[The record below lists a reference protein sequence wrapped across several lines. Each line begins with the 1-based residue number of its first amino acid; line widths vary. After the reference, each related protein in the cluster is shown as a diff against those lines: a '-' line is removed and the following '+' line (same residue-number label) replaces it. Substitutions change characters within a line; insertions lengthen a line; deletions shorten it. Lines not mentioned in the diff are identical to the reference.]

1 MVGSRLLWRFKWSC
15 ALALGLMALLGGC
28 STSNDIIYGTPVISM
43 GDVSGD
49 FTSYII
55 AIDEITFTRNDGLVV
70 EPLSTP
76 ETVDLAKLTNLSE
89 LVEAPAFPYGT
100 YTSMTLI
107 LDYTAPNI
115 TIDVGG
121 GVKTVSP
128 LDTTGEPMITTSV
141 TVDFDPDH
149 PLVIAPNQSTAFTI
163 DIDLAAMN
171 TVNTSASPPT
181 ATVQPFLSGSVI
193 PVTEMGPL
201 RARGLVVIAQPASS
215 DFIVNIR
222 PFADLVSALGAL
234 TVDISP
240 TTYFNINGTVYV
252 GAAGLNAMT
261 ATNITNTPAVAY
273 GTVDNISG
281 ITPSFNATSVYVGT
295 SEETLIADFLTG
307 TVRYVNGGTLQIEGV
322 SYLNRYGELY
332 YYGEIPVTVGPDTQI
347 YEDGVATTGLKQA
360 SISVGQQVTVGGQAV
375 TNTTTGELE
384 SLDATPQDGFTGLV
398 RLQSTQLW
406 GTLNSATTGSISLDL
421 LSINN
426 FEPTDF
432 FFTGTGSTAAND
444 AVASSYRVDTGTLN
458 ESTLPAGTQL
468 QVNGLVTPFG
478 TAPPDFTASSVVPA
492 SAVQSVMVYE
502 FNAGVLRPFAT
513 LIPLAVDLASTDSVH
528 YIQTG
533 PSKID
538 ITTLPQAPAITFAP
552 GITPILAIGSDDV
565 AINVYNEPSSFIKQV
580 DILQNEGNTDFY
592 RLVCVGQYDAATNTF
607 VATRVD
613 LAEQETPTT

>member
-1 MVGSRLLWRFKWSC
+1 MRVVGSRLLWRFKWSC
-15 ALALGLMALLGGC
+15 ALALGLVALLGGC

-76 ETVDLAKLTNLSE
+76 ETVDLTKLTNLSE

-115 TIDVGG
+115 TLNVNGL
-121 GVKTVSP
+121 VEPVSP

-149 PLVIAPNQSTAFTI
+149 PLVITPNQSTAFTI

-171 TVNTSASPPT
+171 TVNTSASPLT

-201 RARGLVVIAQPASS
+201 RARGLVVISQPASS

-252 GAAGLNAMT
+252 GAAGLKAMT

-281 ITPSFNATSVYVGT
+281 ITPTFNATSVYVGT
-295 SEETLIADFLTG
+295 SEETLLADFITG
-307 TVRYVNGGTLQIEGV
+307 TVGAVSGGTLTLRGT
-322 SYLNRYGELY
+322 SYLNRYGELFY
-332 YYGEIPVTVGPDTQI
+332 YDSAPVSVGPDTQVF
-347 YEDGVATTGLKQA
+347 EDGVVAPGLNQS
-360 SISVGQQVTVGGQAV
+360 SISVGQQITVSGQST
-375 TNTTTGELE
+375 TNATTGALE
-384 SLDATPQDGFTGLV
+384 SLDATAGLA

-421 LSINN
+421 LTINS

-432 FFTGTGSTAAND
+432 NFTSTGSSAADD
-444 AVASSYRVDTGTLN
+444 AVASSYRIDTGSLN
-458 ESTLPAGTQL
+458 ETALPAGTML
-468 QVNGLVTPFG
+468 QVNGLVTPLG
-478 TAPPDFTASSVVPA
+478 TAPPDFTASSVLQA
-492 SAVQSVMVYE
+492 SAVPSVMVYE
-502 FNAGVLRPFAT
+502 FSAGVVQPFLSFST
-513 LIPLAVDLASTDSVH
+513 SGMVVDLARTDTVH
-528 YIQTG
+528 YIETG
-533 PSKID
+533 SSKLD
-538 ITTLPQAPAITFAP
+538 ITTLPQSPTITFASST
-552 GITPILAIGSDDV
+552 TPILAVGSDDV
-565 AINVYNEPSSFIKQV
+565 AINVYNDPASFITQV
-580 DILQNEGNTDFY
+580 TRVISPGTNQFY
-592 RLVCVGQYDAATNTF
+592 RLVCLGQYDAATNTF

-613 LAEQETPTT
+613 LALQETPTT